1 MSELNLPPDATES
14 SAKLDDSETRA
25 NPNQGF
31 LGQHLS
37 PGSLDEL
44 RQLLFGREQAE
55 LKRLRGA
62 VDRAPS
68 AESLARS
75 LPDAIK
81 VSRSNGAALDF
92 ALTPTIESALRA
104 SVKKDPKPLL
114 DVLFPL
120 LGPAIRKAIQSA
132 LDGMLAGLNS
142 ATENSLNPWMR
153 IRAWRS
159 GLPFG
164 EYVLLQSLVFRV
176 EQVIWIHND
185 TGMLLQDVAAPHL
198 GDRSPDLVASMITA
212 LQSFARD
219 SFALSEADHLDQFRL
234 GDLTVLATFGRRT
247 CLLVAVRGNPPA
259 ELGLQMN
266 ECLENIE
273 FRNGPELD
281 VFEGDSGPFSA
292 SRDQLEQLVQLER
305 TPVSAQ
311 PSLAT
316 KLILAGIALSILL
329 LGGLWA
335 LDIYRIR
342 NLIENIEKVPGYSVS
357 RYERGW
363 LGGGEIWGLR
373 DPLSSDLD
381 VVFGGLW
388 MNPKSY
394 PTHWKP
400 YYSVEPSIV
409 NQRIRQ
415 NLKAPKTVK
424 VVFQDGVLMVSGQ
437 ASDRFISQSRVL
449 ANSLPG
455 VDQYRDNGLEDI
467 DPANRLR
474 KHIDLPATAQLD
486 YKAGLVTISGSANHG
501 WIVATKKTLS
511 SHEGV
516 SKFNLEA
523 VEDLDLVVYERLVKS
538 IESKS
543 VYFEGGRATM
553 LSGGDGVLNE
563 VGDLWR
569 QLKVKATLLDKRVQ
583 IVATGQSDKPGSRE
597 LNLKLC
603 RERGEVTKALLLKLG
618 MVSEEIS
625 VDAIISNTEDPRL
638 RRVIFLIKDKS

>member
-1 MSELNLPPDATES
+1 MSDSKTPDGSRSPSES
-14 SAKLDDSETRA
+14 SDADDRA
-25 NPNQGF
+25 NESQGLF
-31 LGQHLS
+31 GARLS
-37 PGSLDEL
+37 PGSLEEL

-68 AESLARS
+68 ADSLARS

-81 VSRSNGAALDF
+81 VARSNGAALDF

-120 LGPAIRKAIQSA
+120 LGPAIRKAIQTA

-198 GDRSPDLVASMITA
+198 GERSPDLVASMITA

-219 SFALSEADHLDQFRL
+219 SFALSETEHLDQFRL
-234 GDLTVLATFGRRT
+234 GDLTVLANVGRRT
-247 CLLVAVRGNPPA
+247 CLLVAVRGNAPA
-259 ELGLQMN
+259 ELKLQMS
-266 ECLENIE
+266 ECLESIE

-281 VFEGDSGPFSA
+281 VFEGDAGPFAA

-305 TPVSAQ
+305 APVSAQ
-311 PSLAT
+311 PSFAT
-316 KLILAGIALSILL
+316 KMILAGIALSILL
-329 LGGLWA
+329 TIGFWQ
-335 LDIYRIR
+335 LDCYRFR
-342 NLIENIEKVPGYSVS
+342 NLIDNIEKVPGYSVS

-373 DPLSSDLD
+373 DPLASDLD
-381 VVFGGLW
+381 GVFGGLW
-388 MNPKSY
+388 MNPKGY
-394 PTHWKP
+394 PCHWKP
-400 YYSVEPSIV
+400 YYSVEASIV

-437 ASDRFISQSRVL
+437 APDRFISQSRVL

-455 VDQYRDNGLEDI
+455 VDRYNDSGLEDI

-474 KHIDLPATAQLD
+474 KHTDLPATAQLD
-486 YKAGLVTISGSANHG
+486 YKAGEVTINGSASHN
-501 WIVATKKTLS
+501 WIVATKKLLAT
-511 SHEGV
+511 HEGV
-516 SKFNLEA
+516 SKFNLDA
-523 VEDLDLVVYERLVKS
+523 VQDLDLVVYERLVKS
-538 IESKS
+538 IEGKS
-543 VYFEGGRATM
+543 VYFEGGKATM
-553 LSGGDGVLNE
+553 LSGGDTVLSE
-563 VGDLWR
+563 VADLWR
-569 QLKVKATLLDKRVQ
+569 QLKVKADLLGKRVQ
-583 IVATGQSDKPGSRE
+583 IVATGQSDKPGSKE
-597 LNLKLC
+597 LNIKLC
-603 RERGEVTKALLLKLG
+603 KERGAITKDLLLKLG
-618 MVSEEIS
+618 VANDDIS

-638 RRVIFLIKDKS
+638 RRVIFLIKDK